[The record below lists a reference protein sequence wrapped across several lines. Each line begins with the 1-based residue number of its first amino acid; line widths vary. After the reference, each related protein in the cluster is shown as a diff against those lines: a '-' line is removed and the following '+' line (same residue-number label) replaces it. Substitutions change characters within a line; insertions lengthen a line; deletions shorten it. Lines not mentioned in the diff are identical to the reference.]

1 MAERISNELEDL
13 RKRVQT
19 LENRFWVAITVCTI
33 LGLGAVTAGF
43 LTKLYS
49 NVETIAT
56 ARQKALDAIKES
68 APEIVKAAAATNGVL
83 PKLSVGAS
91 GDGCE
96 VTGDRQLCW
105 GTHDKNADAKGEMPG
120 GDSFSFVRPFKDGTQ
135 PSVAMSV
142 KNVTHNGGS
151 ADYGVLAINVYSQST
166 TRIDYNTFSSF
177 NPPGPM
183 TVSVSYV
190 ALGLAQPS
198 K

>member
-1 MAERISNELEDL
+1 M
-13 RKRVQT
+13 
-19 LENRFWVAITVCTI
+19 ENRFWVAITVCTI
-33 LGLGAVTAGF
+33 LGLGAVAAGF

-56 ARQKALDAIKES
+56 ARQRALDAIKEG

-96 VTGDRQLCW
+96 VTGARQLCW
-105 GTHDKNADAKGEMPG
+105 GTHDKNTDAKGEIPA
-120 GDSFSFVRPFKDGTQ
+120 GDSFTFVRPFKDGTQ
-135 PSVAMSV
+135 PSVTMSV
-142 KNVTHNGGS
+142 KNITHNGSS

-166 TRIDYNTFSSF
+166 TGIDYHTFSSF

-190 ALGLAQPS
+190 ALGFAQPP